1 MLKLS
6 LARLAAKNACV
17 CVQADMSMLAHELA
31 RPTQL
36 LSGHEQAL
44 LPGVHFD
51 FNAHFPRVQNT
62 QFARLSAPASSRS
75 QSCCRGCLSW
85 SCHIALPWLLEFVLS
100 QRDTKMGSSGA
111 AGTHFTCFTGTKV
124 QVLTQ
129 ALQAFPGWCSSSCTT
144 LRALR

>member
-62 QFARLSAPASSRS
+62 QVARLSAPASSRS
-75 QSCCRGCLSW
+75 QPCCRGCLSW
-85 SCHIALPWLLEFVLS
+85 SCHRETQRWAVLA
-100 QRDTKMGSSGA
+100 Q
-111 AGTHFTCFTGTKV
+111 
-124 QVLTQ
+124 QVLILLALLVQKYKYSCRFCRLFQ
-129 ALQAFPGWCSSSCTT
+129 AGVP
-144 LRALR
+144 RAARRCAHCDDEHKGT